1 MKLSQHPR
9 TNTLSLQT
17 QTQITQNTMSTT
29 VNTARKHFET
39 ALLNACA
46 DFGRELAS
54 SLGENC
60 PDDFESHISRTLQA
74 YAEMMGREVPK
85 PKAKKKTT
93 SGPSKKELK
102 IAAKLDELAQLGG
115 VAPEEHTLKAVNA
128 AISQRKKAI
137 KAEEKAAKI
146 QAKKEAKMKAAAE
159 KKASKKASP
168 KSKDVTQRRLKAS
181 DGSDILGENGSFLR
195 VAIHKE
201 TRVATKVKAENWT
214 DEANA
219 RYAVLF
225 PEGKDVKKA
234 KIVKKKPAA
243 APKKAKIVKKPKENA
258 EAKLQAE
265 QQALIAAMVSDAASD
280 ELKEKTDIPVT
291 NATPVADETED
302 SKLPKAAPAE
312 EEDEDEELEELDEEE
327 LDEDDE
333 EEIPDFPGEENI
345 EEFSHAA
352 LKVYAD
358 KIEDFYVD
366 EDANV
371 WDENMTFVGKYD
383 KENDVVA
390 IQADYEPEE

>member
-1 MKLSQHPR
+1 
-9 TNTLSLQT
+9 
-17 QTQITQNTMSTT
+17 MSTS

-85 PKAKKKTT
+85 PKAKKKTA

-115 VAPEEHTLKAVNA
+115 VAPEENTLKAVNA

-201 TRVATKVKAENWT
+201 TRVATKVKEDNWSA
-214 DEANA
+214 DAHA
-219 RYAVLF
+219 RYAELF

-234 KIVKKKPAA
+234 KIVKKKSAA
-243 APKKAKIVKKPKENA
+243 APKKAKIAKKPKENA
-258 EAKLQAE
+258 ESKLQAE
-265 QQALIAAMVSDAASD
+265 QQALIAAMVSDAATD
-280 ELKEKTDIPVT
+280 ELKEKTGIPVT
-291 NATPVADETED
+291 KATPVADEKQD

-312 EEDEDEELEELDEEE
+312 EEEEEDEELEELDEEE
-327 LDEDDE
+327 LEEEDE

-383 KENDVVA
+383 AENDVVA
-390 IQADYEPEE
+390 IQTDYEPEE

>member
-1 MKLSQHPR
+1 
-9 TNTLSLQT
+9 
-17 QTQITQNTMSTT
+17 MSTS

-46 DFGRELAS
+46 DFGRELAT

-85 PKAKKKTT
+85 PKAKKKSA
-93 SGPSKKELK
+93 SGPSKKQLK

-115 VAPEEHTLKAVNA
+115 VAPEENTLKAVNA

-243 APKKAKIVKKPKENA
+243 APKKTKIAKKPKENA

-312 EEDEDEELEELDEEE
+312 EEDEDEDEDDELEELDEEE
-327 LDEDDE
+327 LEEDED

-366 EDANV
+366 EDSNV

-383 KENDVVA
+383 TENDVVA
-390 IQADYEPEE
+390 IQTDYEPEE

>member
-1 MKLSQHPR
+1 
-9 TNTLSLQT
+9 
-17 QTQITQNTMSTT
+17 MSTT

-115 VAPEEHTLKAVNA
+115 VAPEENTLKAINA
-128 AISQRKKAI
+128 AISQRKKEI
-137 KAEEKAAKI
+137 KAEEKAAKV

-159 KKASKKASP
+159 KKAAKKASP

-201 TRVATKVKAENWT
+201 TRVATKVKVENWT

-243 APKKAKIVKKPKENA
+243 APKKAKIAKKPKETA
-258 EAKLQAE
+258 EAKQQAE
-265 QQALIAAMVSDAASD
+265 QLALIAAMVSDAATD
-280 ELKEKTDIPVT
+280 ELTEKTGIPVT
-291 NATPVADETED
+291 KATPVADETQD

-333 EEIPDFPGEENI
+333 EEIPDFPGEESI

-352 LKVYAD
+352 LKVYGD

-383 KENDVVA
+383 KENDAVA
-390 IQADYEPEE
+390 IKADYEPEE

>member
-85 PKAKKKTT
+85 PKAKKKTAT
-93 SGPSKKELK
+93 GPSKTEIK
-102 IAAKLDELAQLGG
+102 IAAKLDELAELGG
-115 VAPEEHTLKAVNA
+115 VAPDEHTLKAVNA
-128 AISQRKKAI
+128 AIRERKKEI
-137 KAEEKAAKI
+137 KAEEKAAKV

-159 KKASKKASP
+159 KKAAKKASP

-201 TRVATKVKAENWT
+201 TRVATKVKEDNWT
-214 DEANA
+214 AEAHA
-219 RYAVLF
+219 RYAELF

-234 KIVKKKPAA
+234 KIAKKKPV
-243 APKKAKIVKKPKENA
+243 APKKAKIVKKPKETA
-258 EAKLQAE
+258 ESKLQAE
-265 QQALIAAMVSDAASD
+265 QQALIAAMVSDAAVD
-280 ELKEKTDIPVT
+280 KLTEKTAEMKVT
-291 NATPVADETED
+291 DAIAQAQEQD
-302 SKLPKAAPAE
+302 SKSAAE
-312 EEDEDEELEELDEEE
+312 QDEDELEEEE
-327 LDEDDE
+327 LDELEEEDE
-333 EEIPDFPGEENI
+333 EEEPEFPGEEQI

-352 LKVYAD
+352 LKVYAE
-358 KIEDFYVD
+358 KIEDFYID

-383 KENDVVA
+383 KESDAVA
-390 IQADYEPEE
+390 IKADYEPEE

>member
-1 MKLSQHPR
+1 
-9 TNTLSLQT
+9 
-17 QTQITQNTMSTT
+17 MSTT

-85 PKAKKKTT
+85 PKAKKKTAT
-93 SGPSKKELK
+93 GPSKTELK
-102 IAAKLDELAQLGG
+102 IAAKLDELAELGG
-115 VAPEEHTLKAVNA
+115 VAPDEHTLKAVNA
-128 AISQRKKAI
+128 AIRERKKEI
-137 KAEEKAAKI
+137 KAEEKAAKV

-159 KKASKKASP
+159 KKAAKKASP

-201 TRVATKVKAENWT
+201 TRVATKVKEDNWT
-214 DEANA
+214 AEAHA
-219 RYAVLF
+219 RYAELF

-234 KIVKKKPAA
+234 KIAKKKPV
-243 APKKAKIVKKPKENA
+243 APKKAKIVKKPKETA
-258 EAKLQAE
+258 ESKLQAE
-265 QQALIAAMVSDAASD
+265 QQALIAAMVSDAAVD
-280 ELKEKTDIPVT
+280 KLTEKTAEMKVT
-291 NATPVADETED
+291 DAIAQAQEQD
-302 SKLPKAAPAE
+302 SKSAAE
-312 EEDEDEELEELDEEE
+312 QDEDELEEEE
-327 LDEDDE
+327 LDELEEEDE
-333 EEIPDFPGEENI
+333 EDEPEFPGEEEI

-352 LKVYAD
+352 LKVYAE
-358 KIEDFYVD
+358 KIEDFYID

-383 KENDVVA
+383 KESDAVA
-390 IQADYEPEE
+390 IKADYEPEE

>member
-1 MKLSQHPR
+1 
-9 TNTLSLQT
+9 
-17 QTQITQNTMSTT
+17 MSTT

-60 PDDFESHISRTLQA
+60 PDDFENHISRTLQA

-93 SGPSKKELK
+93 SGPSKKQLK

-115 VAPEEHTLKAVNA
+115 VAPEENTLKAVNT

-137 KAEEKAAKI
+137 KAEEKAAKV
-146 QAKKEAKMKAAAE
+146 QAKKETKMKAAAE

-168 KSKDVTQRRLKAS
+168 KSKDITQRRLKAS

-201 TRVATKVKAENWT
+201 TRVATKVKEENWT

-243 APKKAKIVKKPKENA
+243 APKKAKITKKPKEKA

-280 ELKEKTDIPVT
+280 ELTEKTVIPVT
-291 NATPVADETED
+291 KATPVSEETQD
-302 SKLPKAAPAE
+302 SNLPKAVPAPKVEAEEAEEAE
-312 EEDEDEELEELDEEE
+312 EEDAEDDEDDELEELDEEE
-327 LDEDDE
+327 MVEEDE
-333 EEIPDFPGEENI
+333 EETPDFPGEENI
-345 EEFSHAA
+345 EEFSHEA

-366 EDANV
+366 EESNV

-383 KENDVVA
+383 TENDVVA

>member
-1 MKLSQHPR
+1 
-9 TNTLSLQT
+9 
-17 QTQITQNTMSTT
+17 MSTS

-60 PDDFESHISRTLQA
+60 PDDFDSHVSRTLQA
-74 YAEMMGREVPK
+74 YAEMMGREMVK
-85 PKAKKKTT
+85 PKAKKAPG
-93 SGPSKKELK
+93 GPSKTQLK

-115 VAPEEHTLKAVNA
+115 IAPEENTLKAVNS
-128 AISQRKKAI
+128 AIRERKKVI
-137 KAEEKAAKI
+137 KAEEKAAKV
-146 QAKKEAKMKAAAE
+146 QAKKEAKMKAAEE
-159 KKASKKASP
+159 KKAAKKASP

-195 VAIHKE
+195 VAINKT
-201 TRVATKVKAENWT
+201 TRIATKVKEDNWT
-214 DEANA
+214 DAAHA
-219 RYAVLF
+219 RYAELF

-234 KIVKKKPAA
+234 KIAKKKPAV
-243 APKKAKIVKKPKENA
+243 APKKAKIVKKPKQSA
-258 EAKLQAE
+258 EDKLAAE
-265 QQALIAAMVSDAASD
+265 QQALIAAMVSDAAV
-280 ELKEKTDIPVT
+280 EKLEEKTD
-291 NATPVADETED
+291 TPVVVKDDE
-302 SKLPKAAPAE
+302 SKTNDAE
-312 EEDEDEELEELDEEE
+312 EEEEEELEELDEEE
-327 LDEDDE
+327 LE
-333 EEIPDFPGEENI
+333 EEEETPEFPGEESI

-383 KENDVVA
+383 EENDVVA

>member
-1 MKLSQHPR
+1 
-9 TNTLSLQT
+9 
-17 QTQITQNTMSTT
+17 MSTS

-85 PKAKKKTT
+85 PKAKKKTA
-93 SGPSKKELK
+93 SGPSKTELK

-115 VAPEEHTLKAVNA
+115 VAPDEHTLKAVNA
-128 AISQRKKAI
+128 AIRERKKEI
-137 KAEEKAAKI
+137 KADEKAAKV

-159 KKASKKASP
+159 KKAAKKASP

-201 TRVATKVKAENWT
+201 TRVATKVKEDNWT
-214 DEANA
+214 DEAHA
-219 RYAVLF
+219 RYAELF

-234 KIVKKKPAA
+234 KIAKKKPA
-243 APKKAKIVKKPKENA
+243 APKKAKIVKKPKETA
-258 EAKLQAE
+258 ESKLQAE
-265 QQALIAAMVSDAASD
+265 QQALIAAMVSDAAVDKLTEKTAEMKVTDAIAQAQEEKATQDSGMNPED
-280 ELKEKTDIPVT
+280 EL
-291 NATPVADETED
+291 
-302 SKLPKAAPAE
+302 E
-312 EEDEDEELEELDEEE
+312 EEELEELEEDEEE
-327 LDEDDE
+327 DPE
-333 EEIPDFPGEENI
+333 FPGEENI
-345 EEFSHAA
+345 EEFSHTA
-352 LKVYAD
+352 LKVYTD

-383 KENDVVA
+383 KENDAVA
-390 IQADYEPEE
+390 IKADYEPEE